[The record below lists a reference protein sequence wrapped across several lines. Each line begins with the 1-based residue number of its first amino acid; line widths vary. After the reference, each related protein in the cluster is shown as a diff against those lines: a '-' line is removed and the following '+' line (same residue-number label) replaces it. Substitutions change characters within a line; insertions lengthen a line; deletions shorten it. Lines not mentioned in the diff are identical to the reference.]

1 MSQVNASRE
10 KSARNAAAVR
20 YLRHVKDDRKVTNEQ
35 IAERSGINFE
45 MVKRLMLNKA
55 DFTMDTFLSI
65 AEALGVDD
73 SEALAALS
81 EIVRK
86 KDI

>member
-1 MSQVNASRE
+1 MATSRE
-10 KSARNAAAVR
+10 KSARNAAAVS
-20 YLRHVKDDRKVTNEQ
+20 YLRGVKAANLHKITYEQ
-35 IAERSGINFE
+35 IAERSGINYE
-45 MVKRLMLNKA
+45 TVKRLMRNQA

-73 SEALAALS
+73 AKALVALS